1 MSRWLLASTLA
12 IAFACSS
19 ENLADWNQPGVLS
32 PDGNAKA
39 RVVHIEGSPS
49 SQVYI
54 SFDRGRCGAAS
65 ISAPGADPDITLSW
79 RDSSTLEVSAP
90 SDLALQLS
98 PASRTLDHPV
108 QCYDHSVQVVVR
120 RR

>member
-1 MSRWLLASTLA
+1 MSRWLLASSLV

-39 RVVHIEGSPS
+39 RLIHIEGSPS

-54 SFDRGRCGAAS
+54 SFDRGRCGAGS
-65 ISAPGADPDITLSW
+65 ISTPGLDPDITLSW
-79 RDSSTLEVSAP
+79 RDSSTLEVSAS
-90 SDLALQLS
+90 SDLALQPA
-98 PASRTLDHPV
+98 PASRTLEHQV
-108 QCYDHSVQVVVR
+108 QCYERSVQVVVR

>member
-1 MSRWLLASTLA
+1 MSRWLLAGVSV

-32 PDGNAKA
+32 PDGTAKA
-39 RVVHIEGSPS
+39 RVVHIEGSTS

-54 SFDRGRCGAAS
+54 SFDRGRCGAGS
-65 ISAPGADPDITLSW
+65 ISAPGPDPDLTLSW
-79 RDSSTLEVSAP
+79 RDSATLEVSAP
-90 SDLALQLS
+90 AGLFLDPA
-98 PASRTLDHPV
+98 PASHELEHRV
-108 QCYDHSVQVVVR
+108 QCHDRIVQVVVR